1 GAAAAGG
8 RRRAAAPRLPTRR
21 RRAPLLDAVV
31 SRAVRRQLSIASVH
45 PAGRRRTRAPD
56 RVRQRREP
64 AARARRRPWTR
75 NRRPPGDRRR
85 ASLIAAEVALSLLL
99 LVGAGLL
106 IRSALALQ
114 QVNPG
119 FDPHGV
125 LSARIALPQTSYGD
139 PARARDTFQRLAD
152 DVAHAP
158 GVAHS

>member
-1 GAAAAGG
+1 LGFALAIAIACSILCGLAPALRLARSAIQTGLREGG
-8 RRRAAAPRLPTRR
+8 RGSTRGGFRDRL
-21 RRAPLLDAVV
+21 
-31 SRAVRRQLSIASVH
+31 
-45 PAGRRRTRAPD
+45 
-56 RVRQRREP
+56 
-64 AARARRRPWTR
+64 
-75 NRRPPGDRRR
+75 R
-85 ASLIAAEVALSLLL
+85 ASLIAAEVALSLL

-139 PARARDTFQRLAD
+139 PAHARDTFQRLAD

-158 GVAHS
+158 GVAHSAVTSYAAMGPGGGSNGLLTEDAGAF